1 MHKRMYQKKFTKSNL
16 KQQKSLYTNIILIN
30 VNVKK
35 YVVKLI

>member
-1 MHKRMYQKKFTKSNL
+1 MHKRMYQKMFTKSYL